1 MPPRTFVSRPAVQG
15 TRLLFL
21 ALVLLCCDRSTAAQ
35 GGSKPHR
42 ATLEGALAHTTQ
54 ISASSPA
61 DVTLQDTEQRLGPFR
76 IGGQD
81 FMVALHLKRLAPV
94 QSDRPSEAALSA
106 LAIHDA
112 SGATLYQET
121 FTYTLEA
128 GTFSDSCMASARLLT
143 GGFATGLLL
152 AIDCAAAAPTSGSV
166 WELFGLMNGKLQ
178 RFGKPFTTD
187 GDLVTVIPTPPR
199 KIGGATLFQ
208 PDVLQF
214 RVRTG
219 RFQVTVPVR
228 MDLLQG
234 RLMLGERC
242 FEQTGHGFRESGCAV
257 PVDVERVPSDQDLTF
272 VRLFTEAHEGG
283 VPRHVVVKRDSDV
296 KILAAKVKLAW
307 DDSRDVI
314 VFGVDDPDPW
324 LRVRIDGIEGWI
336 HTPEDFDAIGVPE
349 PW

>member
-21 ALVLLCCDRSTAAQ
+21 ALVLLCCGRSTPAQ
-35 GGSKPHR
+35 GESSPHR
-42 ATLEGALAHTTQ
+42 ATLEGALTHTTQ

-61 DVTLQDTEQRLGPFR
+61 VTLEDTEQRLGPFR

-81 FMVALHLKRLAPV
+81 FVVVLHLKRLAPA
-94 QSDRPSEAALSA
+94 QSDRPAEAALSV
-106 LAIHDA
+106 LEIQDA
-112 SGATLYQET
+112 SGATRYREA
-121 FTYTLEA
+121 FAYVLES

-143 GGFATGLLL
+143 GGFTAGLLL
-152 AIDCAAAAPTSGSV
+152 AVGCSPAAPTSGEV
-166 WELFGLMNGKLQ
+166 WELFGLMNGTLQ

-187 GDLVTVIPTPPR
+187 GDLVGVIPTPP
-199 KIGGATLFQ
+199 KKLGGATLFQ

-234 RLMLGERC
+234 HLMLGQRC
-242 FEQTGHGFRESGCAV
+242 FEQTGHGFRESGCEI
-257 PVDVERVPSDQDLTF
+257 PVDVQRVPSDQDLTF

-283 VPRHVVVKRDSDV
+283 VPRHVVVKRDSAV
-296 KILAAKVKLAW
+296 EILAAKVKLAW

-314 VFGVDDPDPW
+314 VFGVADQDPW
-324 LRVRIDGIEGWI
+324 LRVRIDGTEGWI
-336 HTPEDFDAIGVPE
+336 HTPEDFNAIGVPE

>member
-1 MPPRTFVSRPAVQG
+1 MCPRMFLSRPALQS

-21 ALVLLCCDRSTAAQ
+21 AVVLLWCARSATAQ
-35 GGSKPHR
+35 GEDIAHR
-42 ATLEGALAHTTQ
+42 VILEGAQARTAQ
-54 ISASSPA
+54 ASASSPA

-76 IGGQD
+76 IRGQD
-81 FMVALHLKRLAPV
+81 FVVVLHLKRLAPA
-94 QSDRPSEAALSA
+94 QSDQSGETALSA
-106 LAIHDA
+106 LEIRDA
-112 SGATLYQET
+112 SGATLYRET

-128 GTFSDSCMASARLLT
+128 GTFSDSCTASARLLT
-143 GGFATGLLL
+143 GGFTSGLLL
-152 AIDCAAAAPTSGSV
+152 ASSCSPDGPTSAEV
-166 WELFGLMNGKLQ
+166 WELFGLMNGNLQ

-187 GDLVTVIPTPPR
+187 GDLVAVIPTPPR
-199 KIGGATLFQ
+199 KLGGATLFL
-208 PDVLQF
+208 PDILQF

-272 VRLFTEAHEGG
+272 VRLFSEAHDGG

-296 KILAAKVKLAW
+296 KILAAKIKLAW